1 MKRVL
6 IVAPHFAPVS
16 APDGQRARMLVPHL
30 PEFGWTPEIL
40 TVDPSAA
47 DAPLE
52 PELLATLP
60 PGLPVTRVSAWPA
73 RLTRPLGLGNIA
85 WRAWPALRRA
95 GERLLRTGRFD
106 LVYFST
112 TQFACLP
119 LGRIW
124 RRHTGVPFAIDL
136 QDPWRSDYQHRA
148 GARPPGGWKYRF
160 AAAQARWLE
169 PWTLR
174 RCAGVVAVSSAYL
187 DRLAQR
193 YPWWSTA
200 QGCTLPMGWS
210 ARDFAFAARAQ
221 PSPAIDRSVICYLG
235 RLGDDL
241 QPALEMFLA
250 GFAQARSSGATPG
263 LRADFRGGSYDPRAG
278 KGPVRRTALAHH
290 TADAIAETPTR
301 IPYLAALAALQTA
314 GANLILGSD
323 DSGYAPSKIW
333 LVLAAGRPW
342 LALARRD
349 TVLHRLLAPHAGPGG
364 CLVDLAAADAAARVA
379 AFCAS
384 LNTLPD
390 GSADRSALDLREARL
405 LAREHAAFFHR
416 LTCSP

>member
-16 APDGQRARMLVPHL
+16 APDGQRARMLAPHL
-30 PEFGWTPEIL
+30 PEFGWTPDIL
-40 TVDPSAA
+40 TVDSAAA

-52 PELLATLP
+52 SELLATLP
-60 PGLPVTRVSAWPA
+60 PDLPVTRVSAWPT
-73 RLTRPLGLGNIA
+73 RTTRPFGLGNIA
-85 WRAWPALRRA
+85 WRAWPALRRT
-95 GERLLRTGRFD
+95 GERLLRPGRFD

-124 RRHTGVPFAIDL
+124 QQRTGVPFAIDL
-136 QDPWRSDYQHRA
+136 QDPWRSDYQHGA
-148 GARPPGGWKYRF
+148 GVRPPGGWKYRL

-174 RCAGVVAVSSAYL
+174 RCAGVIAVSSTYL
-187 DRLAQR
+187 DRLTDR
-193 YPWWSTA
+193 YPWWPA
-200 QGCTLPMGWS
+200 AHGCTLPMGWS
-210 ARDFAFAARAQ
+210 ERDFAFAARANL
-221 PSPAIDRSVICYLG
+221 SPAVDRSVIRYLG

-241 QPALEMFLA
+241 QPALEVFLA
-250 GFAQARSSGATPG
+250 GVGQARSAGTAPH
-263 LRADFRGGSYDPRAG
+263 LRADFRGGSYDPRTG
-278 KGPVRRTALAHH
+278 EGPVRRTALAHRA
-290 TADAIAETPTR
+290 ADAVTETPTR

-364 CLVDLAAADAAARVA
+364 WLIDPADDGAAAKVA
-379 AFCAS
+379 AFCAN

-390 GSADRSALDLREARL
+390 GSADRPALELREARP
-405 LAREHAAFFHR
+405 LAREHATFFDR
-416 LTCSP
+416 LTGSS

>member
-16 APDGQRARMLVPHL
+16 APDGQRVRMLAPHL

-40 TVDPSAA
+40 SVDPAAA

-60 PGLPVTRVSAWPA
+60 PDLAVHRVSAWPA
-73 RLTRPLGLGNIA
+73 RVTRPLGLGNVA
-85 WRAWPALRRA
+85 WRAWTALRRT
-95 GERLLRTGRFD
+95 GEQRLRAARFD

-119 LGRIW
+119 LGRVW
-124 RRHTGVPFAIDL
+124 QRRTGVPFAIDL
-136 QDPWRSDYQHRA
+136 QDPWRSDYRHRA
-148 GARPPGGWKYRF
+148 GTRPPGGWKYRF

-187 DRLAQR
+187 DQLAHR
-193 YPWWSTA
+193 YPWWPA
-200 QGCTLPMGWS
+200 ARGCTLPMGWS
-210 ARDFAFAARAQ
+210 ARDFAFAARAD
-221 PSPAIDRSVICYLG
+221 PAPAVDRSVIRYLG

-241 QPALEMFLA
+241 QPALDVFLA
-250 GFAQARSSGATPG
+250 GFAQARSTGAAAV
-263 LRADFRGGSYDPRAG
+263 RADFRGGSYDPRASD
-278 KGPVRRTALAHH
+278 GPVRRAAVARGLT
-290 TADAIAETPTR
+290 DAITETSTR

-333 LVLAAGRPW
+333 LALAAGRPW

-349 TVLHRLLAPHAGPGG
+349 TVLHRLLTPHAGAGG
-364 CLVDLAAADAAARVA
+364 WLVDPAAADAAARVA
-379 AFCAS
+379 AFCAN

-390 GSADRSALDLREARL
+390 GSADRPALDRCEARP
-405 LAREHAAFFHR
+405 LAREHAAFFNR
-416 LTCSP
+416 LIDSR